1 MTKTIRQWLET
12 LPEPYRTQALR
23 NAEPVQLQKEAY
35 DLGHA
40 IIDSCT
46 WNDTPEK
53 GEYWADVAY
62 WAKEGRGQLPTPML
76 NTTPVNALS
85 ALHAIAL
92 KKCIKVEEI
101 SWVWREDGYE
111 GQWAYTLVSS
121 DEKTHYFINLK
132 ND

>member
-1 MTKTIRQWLET
+1 MTKKIRQWLET

-23 NAEPVQLQKEAY
+23 NAEPDQLQKEAY

-40 IIDSCT
+40 IIDSCA

-62 WAKEGRGQLPTPML
+62 WAKGGRGQLPTPML
-76 NTTPVNALS
+76 NTTPTNALS

-92 KKCIKVEEI
+92 KKGIKVEEI
-101 SWVWREDGYE
+101 SGV
-111 GQWAYTLVSS
+111 
-121 DEKTHYFINLK
+121 
-132 ND
+132 